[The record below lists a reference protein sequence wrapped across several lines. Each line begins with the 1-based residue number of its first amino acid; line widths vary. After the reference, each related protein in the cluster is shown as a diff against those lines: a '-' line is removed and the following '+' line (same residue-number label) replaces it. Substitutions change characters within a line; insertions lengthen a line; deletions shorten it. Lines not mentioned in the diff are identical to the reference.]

1 MELQLAKPETN
12 LERIKVILEE
22 GRKENPQLQKV
33 EEARLTKLI
42 ASSLQEVAQLEQ
54 LAREHRRILIE
65 GRIPIPAES
74 LAKLKA
80 LWVLSGPGLYRQA
93 FKDDRYRDK
102 PWAAFMGRHRLTYAG
117 LLTRRLA
124 EAKLGIP
131 YDHLQKG
138 EITPLKPV
146 IRNRI
151 LEMAPVI
158 LFNGRE
164 DENLDVRSIVSEGGN
179 VIPPEKVWISGKSN
193 NKTVDQVTDLALPPD
208 LILNSGDE
216 IGVITHAPH
225 FMRFSHML
233 NHFRDRLQIPQGVS
247 LRAFPLLSPQNSQEY
262 TNQEVRGLLYYVFIT
277 GEATEES
284 YPYVILRY

>member
-1 MELQLAKPETN
+1 MELQLAEPETN
-12 LERIKVILEE
+12 LERIQVILEE
-22 GRKENPQLQKV
+22 GKKENPQLQKV
-33 EEARLTKLI
+33 EEAKLTKLI

-65 GRIPIPAES
+65 GKIPIPAES

-124 EAKLGIP
+124 EAKPGAP

-138 EITPLKPV
+138 RITPLKSV

-151 LEMAPVI
+151 LAAAPII

-164 DENLDVRSIVSEGGN
+164 DENLDVRSIVSEDGK
-179 VIPPEKVWISGKSN
+179 VIPPEKVWISGKSID
-193 NKTVDQVTDLALPPD
+193 KTIDQVNSLTLPPD
-208 LILNSGDE
+208 LKLNPGDE
-216 IGVITHAPH
+216 IGIITHAPH
-225 FMRFSHML
+225 FMRFAHML
-233 NHFRDRLQIPQGVS
+233 NRFSDKLPISPEVTI
-247 LRAFPLLSPQNSQEY
+247 RAFPLPSPPNSQEY
-262 TNQEVRGLLYYVFIT
+262 TDQEIRGLLYYVFIT
-277 GEATEES
+277 GEATKES
-284 YPYVILRY
+284 YPYVI